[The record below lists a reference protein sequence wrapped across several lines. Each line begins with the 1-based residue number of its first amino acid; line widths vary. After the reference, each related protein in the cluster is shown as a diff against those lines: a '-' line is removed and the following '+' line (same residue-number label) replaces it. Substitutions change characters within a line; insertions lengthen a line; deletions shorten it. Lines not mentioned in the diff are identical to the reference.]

1 MAANNDSPRRW
12 NADVAA
18 SVDFYN
24 RWFLNAAPATFRA
37 MRADAQQT
45 VRAAFGATDNLRNI
59 AAAVLADEPA
69 IISTLRMATAPP
81 IAVDRLIGLA
91 QVPGAMVKRME
102 KDDALPT
109 RQGAD
114 ELNANLSA
122 IAAVISHLLDRDLF
136 VWLQRDDEPT
146 AVELERAASV
156 VADRMT
162 GAITRPA
169 LAGAQERRQLDSI
182 RQWLV
187 AHDYRD
193 TANDDDFRF
202 DAMAAGT
209 FRIHANVPAVLPNDR
224 QVNVPVDVAIMPH
237 GADARD
243 YPILVEAKSAGD
255 FANVNKRR
263 KEEAAKVGQLRRAYG
278 RRIRLV
284 LFLGG
289 YFDAGYLGYEAAE
302 GIDWVWE
309 HRVDD
314 FEKVGL

>member
-24 RWFLNAAPATFRA
+24 RWFLDAAPATFRA

-45 VRAAFGATDNLRNI
+45 VHAALAATDNLRHI

-109 RQGAD
+109 RQSAD
-114 ELNANLSA
+114 DLDANLSA
-122 IAAVISHLLDRDLF
+122 IAAVIARLLDRDLF

-193 TANDDDFRF
+193 SANDDEFRF

-224 QVNVPVDVAIMPH
+224 QVNVPVDIAVMPH
-237 GADARD
+237 GAGARD

-278 RRIRLV
+278 RSIRLI

-309 HRVDD
+309 HRPDD

>member
-24 RWFLNAAPATFRA
+24 RWFLDAAPATFRA

-109 RQGAD
+109 RQSAD

-136 VWLQRDDEPT
+136 VWLQRDNEPT

-193 TANDDDFRF
+193 TVNDDEFRF

-224 QVNVPVDVAIMPH
+224 QVNVPVDIAIMPH

-309 HRVDD
+309 HRPGD

>member
-1 MAANNDSPRRW
+1 MAANNHSPSRW
-12 NADVAA
+12 NTDVAA

-24 RWFLNAAPATFRA
+24 RWFLDSAPATFRA
-37 MRADAQQT
+37 MRAEAQQT
-45 VRAAFGATDNLRNI
+45 VRAALAATDNLSNI
-59 AAAVLADEPA
+59 AAAVLADEPT

-81 IAVDRLIGLA
+81 IAVDRLIGLT

-102 KDDALPT
+102 KDNALPT
-109 RQGAD
+109 RQSAD
-114 ELNANLSA
+114 ELNENLNA
-122 IAAVISHLLDRDLF
+122 IADVISRLLDRDLF
-136 VWLQRDDEPT
+136 VWLQRNGDPT

-169 LAGAQERRQLDSI
+169 LAGAQERRQLNAI

-193 TANDDDFRF
+193 IADDDEFRF

-209 FRIHANVPAVLPNDR
+209 FRIHANVPAALSNDR
-224 QVNVPVDVAIMPH
+224 QVNVPVDIAIMPH
-237 GADARD
+237 SAETRD
-243 YPILVEAKSAGD
+243 YPILIEAKSAGD

-278 RRIRLV
+278 RRIKLV

-302 GIDWVWE
+302 GSDWVWE
-309 HRVDD
+309 HRPDD

>member
-1 MAANNDSPRRW
+1 
-12 NADVAA
+12 
-18 SVDFYN
+18 
-24 RWFLNAAPATFRA
+24 
-37 MRADAQQT
+37 
-45 VRAAFGATDNLRNI
+45 
-59 AAAVLADEPA
+59 
-69 IISTLRMATAPP
+69 
-81 IAVDRLIGLA
+81 
-91 QVPGAMVKRME
+91 
-102 KDDALPT
+102 
-109 RQGAD
+109 
-114 ELNANLSA
+114 
-122 IAAVISHLLDRDLF
+122 
-136 VWLQRDDEPT
+136 
-146 AVELERAASV
+146 
-156 VADRMT
+156 MT

-193 TANDDDFRF
+193 SANDDDFRF

-224 QVNVPVDVAIMPH
+224 QVNVPVDIAIMPH

-278 RRIRLV
+278 RSIRLI

-309 HRVDD
+309 HRPDD

>member
-24 RWFLNAAPATFRA
+24 RWFLDAAPATFRA

-109 RQGAD
+109 RQSAD

-146 AVELERAASV
+146 VVELERAASV

-193 TANDDDFRF
+193 TANDDEFRF

-224 QVNVPVDVAIMPH
+224 QVNVPVDIAIMPH
-237 GADARD
+237 GGDARD

-309 HRVDD
+309 HRPDD